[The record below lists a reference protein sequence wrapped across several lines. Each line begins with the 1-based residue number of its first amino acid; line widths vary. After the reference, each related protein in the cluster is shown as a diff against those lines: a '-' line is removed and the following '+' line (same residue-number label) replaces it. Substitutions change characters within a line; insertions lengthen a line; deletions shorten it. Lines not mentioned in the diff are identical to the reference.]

1 METKAN
7 KKRPARERIL
17 ETAERLFYAEG
28 IRAVGIDRIIA
39 EAGVAK
45 MTLYNHFPSKDDLI
59 LATLQYREA
68 TFMERFTAWMEKAKT
83 GRATRLDA
91 FFSALKCWFES
102 PEFRGCAFINA
113 AVELADPTHPGA
125 QFSTAHKVRFRE
137 LLKEILQE
145 TAGVVAAKQS
155 DAVALLVEGAIVSAV
170 MEQSARPAEV
180 AQEATMR
187 LLKTVKK
194 TTRS

>member
-1 METKAN
+1 MATTTE
-7 KKRPARERIL
+7 KKRSARERIL

-28 IRAVGIDRIIA
+28 IRAVGVDRIIA

-59 LATLQYREA
+59 LAALQHREA
-68 TFMERFTAWMEKAKT
+68 TFMDRFTGWMNEAEKKRNT
-83 GRATRLDA
+83 TRLDA
-91 FFSALKCWFES
+91 FFSALKRWFES

-113 AVELADPTHPGA
+113 SVELADPAHPGA

-145 TAGVVAAKQS
+145 TAGSAGAKQS
-155 DAVALLVEGAIVSAV
+155 DAIALLVEGAIVSAV
-170 MEQSARPAEV
+170 MEQSARPADV
-180 AQEATMR
+180 AKEAAVR
-187 LLKTVKK
+187 LVKGMK
-194 TTRS
+194 K